1 MKRVSALTL
10 TTAVMMFTALGTAQA
25 DSATDMVVDKMAE
38 GDVSAIC
45 SGGRDTITK
54 ASKEAV
60 MSLAKVGK
68 ISGDFQEIGKKA
80 GGEFYEKKC

>member
-1 MKRVSALTL
+1 MKRVSAITL
-10 TTAVMMFTALGTAQA
+10 TTAAMMFTALGTAQA

-54 ASKEAV
+54 ASKKAV
-60 MSLAKVGK
+60 MSLAQSGE
-68 ISGDFQEIGKKA
+68 ISGNYQEIGKKA
-80 GGEFYEKKC
+80 GAEFYEKKC